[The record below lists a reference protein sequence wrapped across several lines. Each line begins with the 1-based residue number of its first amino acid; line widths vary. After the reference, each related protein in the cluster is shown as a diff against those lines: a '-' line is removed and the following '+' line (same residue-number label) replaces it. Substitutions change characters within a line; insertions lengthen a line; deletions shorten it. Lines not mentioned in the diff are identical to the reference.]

1 MEDESNI
8 QLAYATH
15 EDIAACCPTETVLA
29 VRVNLVFHTSC
40 SCHKYEPHVQ
50 WILSSKLCSGS
61 WPLILSFNSFLKG
74 PLRNPAWGAKTGG
87 GNRGTKKIPDSSQSL
102 CFKSPSWRIPDTT
115 LVLPVILCRRR
126 PDRLGLCCWKT
137 AKGTLLSFRWELYVV
152 CFFPIIILSG
162 SSTGTIWGER
172 RGLFGGEIGR

>member
-29 VRVNLVFHTSC
+29 VRVNLVFHTSR

-50 WILSSKLCSGS
+50 WTLSCKLCSGS

-102 CFKSPSWRIPDTT
+102 CLKSPSWRIPEWYNIGFYLSYFVDGDRTDWG
-115 LVLPVILCRRR
+115 CAAGRRR
-126 PDRLGLCCWKT
+126 KGLYC
-137 AKGTLLSFRWELYVV
+137 R
-152 CFFPIIILSG
+152 SG
-162 SSTGTIWGER
+162 ENSM
-172 RGLFGGEIGR
+172 